1 MSPQKAVFEAVFCRK
16 WLLTAK
22 PSIFDYIVLYI
33 VGKLW
38 ISAFSW
44 YFWKNILWILQS
56 VRILRTHPD
65 RYFRLGKHSFKKKRN
80 FMKNFHTAFMKS
92 LFRPKKRVNATY
104 FVSRQKRVFIL
115 LHLLQVIFYNRSLF
129 YFNHL
134 YCYFAHQCFLFRL
147 KIWHFK
153 ALTFLN
159 KRYEI
164 RLTPPVCEKNS

>member
-1 MSPQKAVFEAVFCRK
+1 M
-16 WLLTAK
+16 
-22 PSIFDYIVLYI
+22 
-33 VGKLW
+33 
-38 ISAFSW
+38 
-44 YFWKNILWILQS
+44 
-56 VRILRTHPD
+56 
-65 RYFRLGKHSFKKKRN
+65 KK
-80 FMKNFHTAFMKS
+80 FHKTVTPPRTAFMKS

-115 LHLLQVIFYNRSLF
+115 LHLVQVIFYNRSLF

-164 RLTPPVCEKNS
+164 RLILPPPFVKSFHKIPLFFKGMLPLSLSWFFFNFYILLYFENCQE